1 MNILI
6 LGATGRVGSN
16 IVTHALQ
23 DGHHVKVLVRT
34 PEKVHPLHANLTIIE
49 GNVINQEDV
58 ARAVQ
63 GNDVVI
69 SALNT
74 DGTTTLTDSMPFIIE
89 AMYQEGIERI
99 ITVGTAGIL
108 QSELSPEL
116 LRYQSSESKRRS
128 TRAAEEHEQ
137 AYRLLERST
146 LKWTIVC
153 PTALVEGERMGTY
166 RVRRDILPGG
176 GTEIS
181 VADTAEFTYSQID
194 TSDFIRSRVGI
205 AY

>member
-6 LGATGRVGSN
+6 LGATGRVGSH

-23 DGHHVKVLVRT
+23 DGHHVTVLVRT

-49 GNVINQEDV
+49 GNVLNQDDV

-74 DGTTTLTDSMPFIIE
+74 DGTTTLSDSMPFIIE
-89 AMYQEGIERI
+89 AMYGEGIERI
-99 ITVGTAGIL
+99 ITVGTAGVL
-108 QSELSPEL
+108 QSEISPEL

-153 PTALVEGERMGTY
+153 PTALRDGERLGIY
-166 RVRRDILPGG
+166 RVRQDILPEG

-181 VADTAEFTYSQID
+181 VADTAELTYSQIEA
-194 TSDFIRSRVGI
+194 SDFIRARVGI